1 MKIIKLLAFGV
12 ISILFSSSLFA
23 ADYVWI
29 QYGENDKLIARAIS
43 KNEVCPLITI
53 DGKKTKM
60 NFRAAQENVAIKEK
74 ITVCEYDVTLATS
87 ATIDGDKLK
96 LPPKKV
102 KRFVVIGD
110 TGCEYSFFNK
120 KYRKQQCDE
129 KNWPFKNIANKVAQ
143 LNPDFVI
150 HIGDYMY
157 RDKYTN
163 PEDAIKNK
171 QMQWS
176 FFKDDFFDPAKN
188 LLKKSPMIFIR
199 GNHESCKYGGDGWFA
214 FLEPRKFSECLDY
227 TDSYNV
233 HINDLQFTIFDSSA
247 SARGAEYSA
256 VQLKKYSDDFAK
268 LYNSLYSKHWLLIHQ
283 PVIPLKQLSDEEK
296 FVEKLHALVVKDA
309 FKDEYSSKLPVSI
322 AGHYHVMAYLEREK
336 NHFTQLI
343 VGNGGTMIHQAK
355 KDKYNLV
362 IDEDRVTVNVRY
374 GYTVFDRLENYLW
387 KATSYDI
394 NGNILLVTNLSTKN

>member
-1 MKIIKLLAFGV
+1 MKIINSLTFGV
-12 ISILFSSSLFA
+12 ISTLFSYNVFA
-23 ADYVWI
+23 SDYAWI

-43 KNEVCPLITI
+43 KNEECPIITI

-60 NFRAAQENVAIKEK
+60 SFRVAQEDLSIKEK
-74 ITVCEYDVTLATS
+74 VIVCEYDVTSATS
-87 ATIDGDKLK
+87 VAIDSDKLK

-110 TGCEYSFFNK
+110 TGCEYSFFNENH
-120 KYRKQQCDE
+120 RKQKCDE
-129 KNWPFKNIANKVAQ
+129 KNWPFKTIANKIAQ

-188 LLKKSPMIFIR
+188 LLKSAPIIFIR

-227 TDSYNV
+227 TESYNV
-233 HINDLQFTIFDSSA
+233 HINDLQFAIFDSSA
-247 SARGAEYSA
+247 STSGAEYNK

-283 PVIPLKQLSDEEK
+283 PVIPLKQLSEEEK
-296 FVEKLHALVVKDA
+296 FVEKLHALVVRDA
-309 FKDEYSSKLPVSI
+309 FKDEYSKKLPVSI

-336 NHFTQLI
+336 NNFTQLVI
-343 VGNGGTMIHQAK
+343 GNGGTMIHQAK

-394 NGNILLVTNLSTKN
+394 NGNILFVTNLSTKP